1 MVWPFVGR
9 TEQLDR
15 IRRMFA
21 EPRPGPVMVLGEP
34 GVGRS
39 TLLTE
44 ALARTP
50 LAPGDSVLRVEPA
63 GSAPFAALAGLLPA
77 GFTGGVEDAADELA
91 RRHTGRLVIAV
102 DDAHRAD
109 QESMLVLRQLRRTRD
124 ALLLV
129 TAAGSGIP
137 SGPDPLDC
145 LRYEQGTRMLRLGPL
160 TTDDVTRILTTVLG
174 GPVRTATTAALHA
187 ATGGNPALLHSFVID
202 GRLAD
207 RMVSHDGMYQLAPTH
222 LVGAPTGN
230 FPGGFADHFI
240 TAVSD
245 AWREL
250 ALDRADELCRLAA
263 WHGHAGAVATT
274 WASVLLLRGKA
285 ADGLRVLDDNN
296 TGTSAR
302 VVITRAMLVG
312 LGLRRVAEAE
322 ALLVDAARTDVA
334 HRERL
339 LACRAWLLAVTGSVS
354 AAAIVCETVN
364 PENDREATVFCRAT
378 MAARALAAARAH
390 EAVSYLRR
398 ALAAAEGLRA
408 DLPWFPPYLTACL
421 IDALLLAGRISEA
434 TAEATEF
441 HAGQHGCGWN
451 IAVAFDS
458 LLTTRQSTHI
468 TR

>member
-1 MVWPFVGR
+1 MAWPFVGR
-9 TEQLDR
+9 NEQLDR
-15 IRRMFA
+15 IRRTFA

-39 TLLTE
+39 TLLAE

-50 LAPGDSVLRVEPA
+50 LAPGDTVLRVEPA

-77 GFTGGVEDAADELA
+77 GFTGGVEDAADQLA

-174 GPVRTATTAALHA
+174 GPVRAATTAALHA
-187 ATGGNPALLHSFVID
+187 VTGGNPRLLHSFVID
-202 GRLAD
+202 GRLPD
-207 RMVSHDGMYQLAPTH
+207 RMVAYDGIYQLAQAHQPGT
-222 LVGAPTGN
+222 PTGN
-230 FPGGFADHFI
+230 FAGNFI

-263 WHGHAGAVATT
+263 WHGHADAVATT
-274 WASVLLLRGKA
+274 WASVLLLRGKP
-285 ADGLRVLDDNN
+285 ADGLRVLDANN
-296 TGTSAR
+296 AGSSTR

-322 ALLVDAARTDVA
+322 ALLVDAARTDVP

-339 LACRAWLLAVTGSVS
+339 LACRAWLLAVTGSVT
-354 AAAIVCETVN
+354 AGAIMCETVN

-378 MAARALAAARAH
+378 MAARALAAGRAH

-398 ALAAAEGLRA
+398 ALASAEGLRA

-434 TAEATEF
+434 TAEATQF

-458 LLTTRQSTHI
+458 LLTTRQSTHL
-468 TR
+468 TQ